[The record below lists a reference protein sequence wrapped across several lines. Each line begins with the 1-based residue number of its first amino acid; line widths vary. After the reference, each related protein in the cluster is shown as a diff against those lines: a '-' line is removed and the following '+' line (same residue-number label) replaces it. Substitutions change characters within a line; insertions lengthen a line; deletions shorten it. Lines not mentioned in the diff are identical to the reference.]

1 MKLHTKRQNVRLYST
16 NQLISLNAFL
26 LGTKGI
32 VQGNQLVNNSRRRRK
47 VDGLNVAN
55 EFAPFGAGRGTQ
67 GKRIPAPTGT
77 YYYVIVQHE
86 CNNKI
91 NATKLSKATR
101 Y

>member
-55 EFAPFGAGRGTQ
+55 EFAPLGAGRGTQ

-77 YYYVIVQHE
+77 VFLSEAREDIARQ
-86 CNNKI
+86 KT
-91 NATKLSKATR
+91 ATYMYPA
-101 Y
+101 

>member
-1 MKLHTKRQNVRLYST
+1 MSVQYKST
-16 NQLISLNAFL
+16 DFLECVFL

-77 YYYVIVQHE
+77 VF
-86 CNNKI
+86 
-91 NATKLSKATR
+91 LSEAR
-101 Y
+101 EDIQFELPAAGGNFFVFAGAIGCRN